1 MDEELQALLS
11 SARAQSSAYS
21 ASDGGSTSIVPQVE
35 SPQLFS
41 SVPMAQPSRLS
52 MLGNDL
58 LGGASS
64 VFDTA
69 SLGAAKY
76 AFAAPASLGAYMTN
90 KYYGVPTDL
99 GTEYDKALADVI
111 QTQNA
116 YKDAARSSSIPLT
129 SIAGIPLSDIPAS
142 FATPLIKALGAVK
155 YAPKIGEA
163 ATLGGQSLNLAGN
176 VVKAG
181 AQGALIGGVSEG
193 SNTQGTPEE
202 KMLAAWE
209 GIKSGAALGGALA
222 GAGSVLNALPAT
234 GKALQRSSIGARAGD
249 YLKTSGRGQMQTSAT
264 GEAETLTQQALD
276 SVIASGTLGA
286 SRNPGVMLQKVA
298 AKSDAYEAELLG
310 HIQTAEKAGVKVKTP
325 DFFKTQRWIQEGGVP
340 ATSAQSYVDKI
351 MEIQGAIKTL
361 GKGSITYL
369 QNQKKAYGTL
379 YNSGNS
385 VDDKFNRYI
394 YNELQTSIEKVVP
407 EAKGINK
414 KIQELIL
421 TKPILARG
429 VANNAAKNPLS
440 RALQLT
446 YTTSGAGL
454 GTLVPLL
461 GKGAGVVAGLGLTAA
476 NTALGRNLVGGLLQK
491 ASKTKM
497 GVTSAGLKL
506 SAIPADS
513 SNKDLVDA
521 APIEDEADM
530 LYRSIME
537 KTAPASSAPLVVIPT
552 ATPPKQDISLVDTL
566 GLGATKAEA
575 EDKPSS
581 NKMARLEKASEG
593 FNVAKAIAGSS
604 KMVQA
609 VSRVESNLKHASIS
623 SRGAIGIMQLMP
635 TTAEELGVDPY
646 DPRQNIKGG
655 EKYLEQLR
663 DRFKND
669 KLTFAAYNMGP
680 NALRIA
686 IRESGTRDWE
696 RIVKKLGVK
705 SDSNPKG
712 IPAQTI
718 AYVPK
723 VMKFYRR

>member
-11 SARAQSSAYS
+11 SARAQSSTYS
-21 ASDGGSTSIVPQVE
+21 ASNGGSTSIVPQVE

-52 MLGNDL
+52 MLGDDL

-116 YKDAARSSSIPLT
+116 YGDTARSVGA

-181 AQGALIGGVSEG
+181 AQGALIGGISEG

-209 GIKSGAALGGALA
+209 GIKSGATLGAALA
-222 GAGSVLNALPAT
+222 GVSPLLSALPAT

-276 SVIASGTLGA
+276 SVIASGSLGS
-286 SRNPGVMLQKVA
+286 SRNPGIMTQKLNA
-298 AKSDAYEAELLG
+298 QSKIYNNELNG
-310 HIQTAEKAGVKVKTP
+310 HIQAVEDAGIKVMSPT
-325 DFFKTQRWIQEGGVP
+325 FA
-340 ATSAQSYVDKI
+340 ATSALIKKGG
-351 MEIQGAIKTL
+351 MEAPEADMYRKKIKTL
-361 GKGSITYL
+361 IKNINKEGEGSLSYL
-369 QNQKKAYGTL
+369 QEQKKIYGAKF
-379 YNSGNS
+379 NSGNS
-385 VDDKFNRYI
+385 GEDKFNRSI
-394 YNELQTSIEKVVP
+394 YLELKSEVEKFVP
-407 EAKGINK
+407 QAEGINK
-414 KIQELIL
+414 KLQELVLIR
-421 TKPILARG
+421 PILARG
-429 VANNAAKNPLS
+429 VTNNAAKNPFS

-476 NTALGRNLVGGLLQK
+476 NTVLGRNLIGGLLQK

-497 GVTSAGLKL
+497 GLTSAGLKL
-506 SAIPADS
+506 SAIPTDS
-513 SNKDLVDA
+513 SNKNLVDA

-537 KTAPASSAPLVVIPT
+537 KTAPASATPLVVTPT
-552 ATPPKQDISLVDTL
+552 ATPTKQDISLIDTL

-575 EDKPSS
+575 EDKPTS
-581 NKMARLEKASEG
+581 NEMARLEKASKG

-635 TTAEELGVDPY
+635 TTAEMLGVDPY

-686 IRESGTRDWE
+686 IREAGTRDWD

>member
-21 ASDGGSTSIVPQVE
+21 TSDGGSTSIVPQVE

-76 AFAAPASLGAYMTN
+76 AFAAPASLGAYLTN
-90 KYYGVPTDL
+90 KYYGAPTDL

-116 YKDAARSSSIPLT
+116 YGDTARSVGA

-181 AQGALIGGVSEG
+181 AQGALIGGISEG

-209 GIKSGAALGGALA
+209 GIKLGAALGGSLA
-222 GAGSVLNALPAT
+222 GVSPVLSALPNV
-234 GKALQRSSIGARAGD
+234 GKALQRSSIGARVGD

-429 VANNAAKNPLS
+429 VANDAASNIFQKTQKFFYTTGGGALAGLQLALGPVAGGALGGALALANT
-440 RALQLT
+440 RQGRNIIGKALQKMPQEAEKLT
-446 YTTSGAGL
+446 PLGVKALATSSDNA
-454 GTLVPLL
+454 TQEVI
-461 GKGAGVVAGLGLTAA
+461 
-476 NTALGRNLVGGLLQK
+476 N
-491 ASKTKM
+491 
-497 GVTSAGLKL
+497 
-506 SAIPADS
+506 
-513 SNKDLVDA
+513 A

-537 KTAPASSAPLVVIPT
+537 KTAPASATPLVVTPTVIPT
-552 ATPPKQDISLVDTL
+552 KQDISLIDTL

-581 NKMARLEKASEG
+581 NEMARLQKASKG

-686 IRESGTRDWE
+686 IREAGTRDWD